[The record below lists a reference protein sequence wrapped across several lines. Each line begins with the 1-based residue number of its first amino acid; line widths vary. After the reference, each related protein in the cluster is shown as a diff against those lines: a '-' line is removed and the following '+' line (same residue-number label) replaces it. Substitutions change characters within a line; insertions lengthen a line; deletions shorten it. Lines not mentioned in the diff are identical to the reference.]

1 MFDKLIKT
9 LSFFVFVNR
18 RQELNLMEKLIREM
32 LTESQNKVD
41 SDSALVKIK
50 SEMLSIKNDMSGSE
64 QRNSDLQHD
73 VRILEKVCASK
84 FYPQS
89 LAVLALRVSDFHT
102 TKYYYFYY
110 QYSSTIFI

>member
-1 MFDKLIKT
+1 
-9 LSFFVFVNR
+9 
-18 RQELNLMEKLIREM
+18 MEKLIREM

-50 SEMLSIKNDMSGSE
+50 SEMLSVKNDMSGSE

-84 FYPQS
+84 LWLFWPHGHPIFY
-89 LAVLALRVSDFHT
+89 T

-110 QYSSTIFI
+110 QSSSTLFINLTN

>member
-50 SEMLSIKNDMSGSE
+50 SEMLSVKNDMSGSE

-73 VRILEKVCASK
+73 VRILEKVIGCFGPAGIRF
-84 FYPQS
+84 FY
-89 LAVLALRVSDFHT
+89 A
-102 TKYYYFYY
+102 TKCYYLLLLPV
-110 QYSSTIFI
+110 Q